1 MLPGNIT
8 AKIIFPIRFNQ
19 VLSLID
25 VAEVINMQFMKSVI
39 TLFVIKTK
47 FNMQIKFFI

>member
-19 VLSLID
+19 VLID
-25 VAEVINMQFMKSVI
+25 VAEVINMQFMNSVI